1 MHVAP
6 QVGAS
11 NLKKGSASSLF
22 SWGTETAHPAEASG
36 RIYDR
41 AGFTLVELV
50 VVLAIAT
57 TIAVV
62 MVPKL
67 SNENFL
73 VGTQADRLANDIRYV
88 QSLAMTQGQR
98 YVLDLGSG
106 PPYTGYTLKTS
117 SGVAVPHPASGLT
130 AALPFGGAVTATSTT
145 NLSAGLIGFDG
156 RGVPYTNS
164 PFSALTIAASITL
177 DSGGRQSVVT
187 ITPQT
192 GRVALQ

>member
-1 MHVAP
+1 MPVVAP
-6 QVGAS
+6 VRAGNSKQ
-11 NLKKGSASSLF
+11 GSASSLF
-22 SWGTETAHPAEASG
+22 SWGTETAHAAAGGHSA
-36 RIYDR
+36 D
-41 AGFTLVELV
+41 ATGFTLIELV
-50 VVLAIAT
+50 VVLAIAAT
-57 TIAVV
+57 VAVV
-62 MVPKL
+62 MAPKL
-67 SNENFL
+67 SNEAFM

-98 YVLDLGSG
+98 YVLDLGAG

-117 SGVAVPHPASGLT
+117 TGGAVRHPATGLT
-130 AALPFGGAVTATSTT
+130 TALPFGGGVRAVSTA

-164 PFSALTIAASITL
+164 PFSALTVAASITL
-177 DSGGRQSVVT
+177 DSAGRQRVVS

>member
-1 MHVAP
+1 MPAVRP
-6 QVGAS
+6 IGAGNS
-11 NLKKGSASSLF
+11 KKGSASSPF
-22 SWGTETAHPAEASG
+22 SWREEYPATAKRRVS
-36 RIYDR
+36 DR
-41 AGFTLVELV
+41 AGFTLVEMV
-50 VVLAIAT
+50 VVLAIVT

-67 SNENFL
+67 SNENFM

-117 SGVAVPHPASGLT
+117 SGVAVRHPASGLT
-130 AALPFGGAVTATSTT
+130 TTLPFDGAVSATSTT

-164 PFSALTIAASITL
+164 PFSILTLAASITL
-177 DSGGRQSVVT
+177 DSGGRQRVVT
-187 ITPQT
+187 IAPQT
-192 GRVALQ
+192 GRIALQ

>member
-1 MHVAP
+1 MPVVP
-6 QVGAS
+6 RIGAS
-11 NLKKGSASSLF
+11 NSKQGSASSLF
-22 SWGTETAHPAEASG
+22 SWRGEYATSARR
-36 RIYDR
+36 RISDQT
-41 AGFTLVELV
+41 GFTLVELV

-57 TIAVV
+57 TVVVV

-67 SNENFL
+67 SNDIFL

-98 YVLDLGSG
+98 YLLDLGSG
-106 PPYTGYTLKTS
+106 PPYTAYTLKTS
-117 SGVAVPHPASGLT
+117 SGLAVRHPASGLT
-130 AALPFGGAVTATSTT
+130 TALPFDGAATVTSTA

-164 PFSALTIAASITL
+164 PFSALTVAASITL
-177 DSGGRQSVVT
+177 DSGGRQRVVT

>member
-1 MHVAP
+1 
-6 QVGAS
+6 
-11 NLKKGSASSLF
+11 LKQGSANSLF
-22 SWGTETAHPAEASG
+22 LLRAQTPQADAAAAC
-36 RIYDR
+36 RIHD

-50 VVLAIAT
+50 VVLAIAA
-57 TIAVV
+57 TIAAV

-67 SNENFL
+67 SNSTFM

-106 PPYTGYTLKTS
+106 PPYNAYTMKTV
-117 SGVAVPHPASGLT
+117 GGAVVRHPATGLT
-130 AALPFGGAVTATSTT
+130 TALPFDGAVTATATA

-164 PFSALTIAASITL
+164 PFSVLTLAATITL
-177 DSGGRQSVVT
+177 DGNGTQRVVS

>member
-1 MHVAP
+1 M
-6 QVGAS
+6 
-11 NLKKGSASSLF
+11 
-22 SWGTETAHPAEASG
+22 
-36 RIYDR
+36 
-41 AGFTLVELV
+41 

-57 TIAVV
+57 TVAVV

-67 SNENFL
+67 SNEAFL
-73 VGTQADRLANDIRYV
+73 VGTQADRLANDIRHV

-117 SGVAVPHPASGLT
+117 SGVAVRHPASGLT
-130 AALPFGGAVTATSTT
+130 AALPFGGAVAATSTA

-164 PFSALTIAASITL
+164 PFSALTVAASITL
-177 DSGGRQSVVT
+177 DSSGRQRVVT

-192 GRVALQ
+192 GRIALQ